1 MTTTEINSYNRNIL
15 PPFVPKKAGQSS
27 PDLYKYYKT
36 FSSSDTN
43 FVQFKVGN
51 KAVNLRSYTYN
62 KFRIFG
68 ITHPEEY
75 NEILIHLAK
84 GYEDGRIHLI
94 NELKDTRS
102 IYGFNGVKANLIDK
116 VESRNKERFYLG
128 YHNATKIVSEH
139 DPETIHR
146 IGFENALYYE
156 AWTEIFK
163 MPREFN
169 EAFRGINIE
178 LYKKTSNTVSSTIY
192 PKRYVKNINQPD
204 SIQGAVDLYENCKIL
219 LHFLEKEIVPN
230 LPHLG
235 YDDEDLSIE
244 MSPRCAEDFK
254 EFCTEFLKE
263 AANNHEKGLVER
275 NKKFYFET
283 ILLALGCIQILKKP
297 ELHEY
302 DMVEFG
308 VFEDENWFLL
318 MFNCLGNTVDSVKSN
333 YPFIFNLQEPG
344 KKEIIPAEGKAEQL
358 KVKQIALIHIYEGIR
373 ISRKNATEIAARY
386 GYRSKSSGEG
396 LFQDYSLFLSKAT
409 RIGEPTE
416 CTTKTMN
423 NKIRLFES
431 TLEHLSEK
439 ALQRATDELQILKKR
454 QVKASL

>member
-15 PPFVPKKAGQSS
+15 PPFIPKTTGQSA
-27 PDLYKYYKT
+27 PDLYKYYIT
-36 FSSSDTN
+36 FTSSDTS
-43 FVQFKVGN
+43 FVQFKVAN

-68 ITHPEEY
+68 ITHPEEL
-75 NEILIHLAK
+75 NEILILLAR
-84 GYEDGRIHLI
+84 GYQDGRAQLMQ
-94 NELKDTRS
+94 ELKDYRS
-102 IYGFNGVKANLIDK
+102 IYGFNGVKAWLIGK
-116 VESRNKERFYLG
+116 VESRNKGKFYLG
-128 YHNATKIVSEH
+128 THNANRIVSEH

-169 EAFRGINIE
+169 EAFRRINIE
-178 LYKKTSNTVSSTIY
+178 LYKKKSNNVSSTLY

-204 SIQGAVDLYENCKIL
+204 NIQGAVDLYENCKIL
-219 LHFLEKEIVPN
+219 LHFLEREIVPI
-230 LPHLG
+230 LPNFG
-235 YDDEDLSIE
+235 DREEDFSIE

-318 MFNCLGNTVDSVKSN
+318 MFNCLENTVDSVKSN
-333 YPFIFNLQEPG
+333 YPFIFDLQDPGRKEP
-344 KKEIIPAEGKAEQL
+344 IPPEGKAVQI
-358 KVKQIALIHIYEGIR
+358 KVKQIALIHIYEGIQ
-373 ISRKNATEIAARY
+373 ISRKNASEIAAKY

-416 CTTKTMN
+416 CTKKTLN

-431 TLEHLSEK
+431 TLDYLSEK
-439 ALQRATDELQILKKR
+439 AKQKATDELQILRKR
-454 QVKASL
+454 LSKATL